1 MALWIEATDGVS
13 VQRRK
18 LKDHVSLD
26 RAIEIARDR
35 AENDY
40 LGLDFFVVDE
50 CGNELFS
57 VCYEG

>member
-26 RAIEIARDR
+26 RAIEIARNCS
-35 AENDY
+35 ENDF
-40 LGLDFFVVDE
+40 LGLDFFIVDE
-50 CGNELFS
+50 AGNDLFS
-57 VCYEG
+57 ICQ